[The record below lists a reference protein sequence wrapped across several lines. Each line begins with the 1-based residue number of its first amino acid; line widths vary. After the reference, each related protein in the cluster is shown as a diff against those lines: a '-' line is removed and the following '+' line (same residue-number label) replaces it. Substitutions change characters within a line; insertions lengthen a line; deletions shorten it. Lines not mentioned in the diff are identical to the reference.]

1 MSSSSSGVDASVSQ
15 EVVNDPN
22 HNQEKSEVGEGS
34 GSDVSSRFAFGNDV
48 VRNKDNVSE
57 GNKISDKEYESE
69 DDPLFALRPL
79 LTSKSAPPPK
89 RGETRAKTDKEKS
102 HKRQRESS
110 SDPEYQPSTPKKKKV
125 LKKKSI
131 TKQIE
136 QDDGSSSDEAESG
149 DENDEDPQVGHS
161 AIFSRKIYVG
171 FKNVLREVRLKREKV
186 VLRCLTLFLPC
197 RMKLPLEKLQVE
209 WRL

>member
-1 MSSSSSGVDASVSQ
+1 MSSSSSGADDGVSE

-22 HNQEKSEVGEGS
+22 HNQEKSDVGNGF
-34 GSDVSSRFAFGNDV
+34 GSDVSSHFASGNDV
-48 VRNKDNVSE
+48 VRNKDNVPE

-89 RGETRAKTDKEKS
+89 RGETRAKTDEEKS

-125 LKKKSI
+125 LKKKGI
-131 TKQIE
+131 TKKME
-136 QDDGSSSDEAESG
+136 QDYGSSSDQAES
-149 DENDEDPQVGHS
+149 DEDPQVCLS
-161 AIFSRKIYVG
+161 AIFFSKD
-171 FKNVLREVRLKREKV
+171 
-186 VLRCLTLFLPC
+186 
-197 RMKLPLEKLQVE
+197 
-209 WRL
+209 

>member
-1 MSSSSSGVDASVSQ
+1 MSSSSSGVDAGVSQ

-22 HNQEKSEVGEGS
+22 HKREKSEAGNGS
-34 GSDVSSRFAFGNDV
+34 GSDISSHFDFGNDA

-89 RGETRAKTDKEKS
+89 RGETRAKTGKEKS

-125 LKKKSI
+125 LKKKVLKKKSI

-136 QDDGSSSDEAESG
+136 QNNGSSSDEAESG
-149 DENDEDPQVGHS
+149 DDEDPQVTHS
-161 AIFSRKIYVG
+161 AIF
-171 FKNVLREVRLKREKV
+171 
-186 VLRCLTLFLPC
+186 
-197 RMKLPLEKLQVE
+197 LEKFT
-209 WRL
+209 

>member
-22 HNQEKSEVGEGS
+22 HKREKSEAGNGS
-34 GSDVSSRFAFGNDV
+34 GSDISSHFDFGNDA

-102 HKRQRESS
+102 QKRQRESS

-125 LKKKSI
+125 LKKKGI
-131 TKQIE
+131 TKKME
-136 QDDGSSSDEAESG
+136 QDYGSSSDQAESG
-149 DENDEDPQVGHS
+149 VENDEDPQVGHS
-161 AIFSRKIYVG
+161 AIFFSKD
-171 FKNVLREVRLKREKV
+171 
-186 VLRCLTLFLPC
+186 
-197 RMKLPLEKLQVE
+197 
-209 WRL
+209 